1 MKTVEEIFCKHL
13 GEYVP
18 CEQKNVV
25 LTYVETNVILKAM
38 EEYAQQ
44 RVEEYRRKTADIMEE
59 KLHIDRDKMFGRSR
73 DMAMGYNDAIKFV
86 VKSLRELPEPLP
98 KAPTV

>member
-25 LTYVETNVILKAM
+25 LTYIETNVILKAM

-44 RVEEYRRKTADIMEE
+44 RVEEATRWIPV
-59 KLHIDRDKMFGRSR
+59 KLG
-73 DMAMGYNDAIKFV
+73 G
-86 VKSLRELPEPLP
+86 ELNCN
-98 KAPTV
+98 TQNQTN